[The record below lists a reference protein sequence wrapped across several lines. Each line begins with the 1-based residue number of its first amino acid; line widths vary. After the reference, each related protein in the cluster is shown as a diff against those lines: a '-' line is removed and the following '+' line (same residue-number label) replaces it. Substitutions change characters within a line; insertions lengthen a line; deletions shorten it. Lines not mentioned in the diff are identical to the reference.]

1 MRTWEIHRGCAQQ
14 AVLAESEAKRNRHAA
29 ELETIRVSRQ
39 QAEAQLAAAEAK
51 LKATHAALGQVRAHV
66 LLFE

>member
-1 MRTWEIHRGCAQQ
+1 M
-14 AVLAESEAKRNRHAA
+14 LAESEAKRNRHAA

-39 QAEAQLAAAEAK
+39 QAEAQLAAAESK